1 VSEDTNVTRPV
12 IGWNDLDDL
21 AADLNSSHEDLAAQI
36 EQKGVL
42 NVNKGL
48 LQELDDIGTK
58 EKFVNELLKSQGDQ
72 K

>member
-1 VSEDTNVTRPV
+1 MSEDTNVTRPV